1 MGRLSDGWQ
10 RDRAGADQMSLD
22 NIIKAAQKR
31 HASDPSPAANL
42 GNVVTTLHIDQIQ
55 DRNDPD
61 TRSLN
66 LVHVAEL
73 AESIAIVGLI
83 NPISVDNKGR
93 LLAGAHR
100 REAIRQ
106 LHETNPQA
114 FERQVPQGQVL
125 VRRYDFDATEDP
137 DRALTIEASENEKRR
152 DYTPAEVRTLAD
164 RLRAAGYRDARGKP
178 KRGEKALRPALEVI
192 IGKSG
197 RTVQRYLA
205 GGGEVAGKPKL
216 DNTTAVVL
224 LSQAV
229 KALEKWEQSD
239 EATKSSSGIDK
250 LRDQLPYIKQTLA
263 NAIADYLDH

>member
-1 MGRLSDGWQ
+1 
-10 RDRAGADQMSLD
+10 MSLD

-31 HASDPSPAANL
+31 HTGDSSPALSL

-55 DRNDPD
+55 DRHNPD

-66 LVHVAEL
+66 PIHVTEL

-83 NPISVDNKGR
+83 NPISVDSKGR

-100 REAIRQ
+100 RAAIRQ
-106 LHETNPQA
+106 LREMNPEA
-114 FERQVPQGQVL
+114 FEQQVPQGQVL
-125 VRRYDFDATEDP
+125 VRRYDFDASEDA

-205 GGGEVAGKPKL
+205 GNVEAVESPKS
-216 DNTTAVVL
+216 DNTTSVVL
-224 LSQAV
+224 LRQAI

-239 EATKSSSGIDK
+239 EKNASGREIDK
-250 LRDQLPYIKQTLA
+250 LRGQLPHIKQMLE
-263 NAIADYLDH
+263 NAIADYSGD